1 MMKMMMDTHTTGA
14 DEDDEDDDGY
24 SHNRS
29 R

>member
-1 MMKMMMDTHTTGA
+1 MMKMMTDTHTTAA

-24 SHNRS
+24 SHNSS